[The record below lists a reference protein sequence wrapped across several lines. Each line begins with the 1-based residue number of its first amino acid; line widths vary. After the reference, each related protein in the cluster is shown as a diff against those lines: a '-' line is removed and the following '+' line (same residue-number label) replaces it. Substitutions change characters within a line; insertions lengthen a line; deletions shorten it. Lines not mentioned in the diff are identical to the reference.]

1 MEQLFLQVSPNM
13 TKEKLEDRIKQLETE
28 REQVR
33 ATLLAYEGALQDC
46 KYWLTSLQEAE
57 TDKPSK
63 KEVDG
68 GKPSSKS
75 SK

>member
-1 MEQLFLQVSPNM
+1 M

-28 REQVR
+28 REQLKT
-33 ATLLAYEGALQDC
+33 TLIAYEGALQDC
-46 KYWLTSLQEAE
+46 KYWLDELTRTQEAS
-57 TDKPSK
+57 TK

-68 GKPSSKS
+68 GKSSPKS